1 MMKQSEPFT
10 EDDVH
15 DYVDGRMDKARRDA
29 FEAFL
34 EKNPAIN
41 KVVEDYQRQNEMLRI
56 LFGGGSTKRYRQ
68 NNGNGSQ

>member
-1 MMKQSEPFT
+1 
-10 EDDVH
+10 
-15 DYVDGRMDKARRDA
+15 MDKARRDA

-56 LFGGGSTKRYRQ
+56 LFGGGSTKRCRQ

>member
-1 MMKQSEPFT
+1 
-10 EDDVH
+10 
-15 DYVDGRMDKARRDA
+15 MDKARRDA
-29 FEAFL
+29 FEVFL

-56 LFGGGSTKRYRQ
+56 LFGGGSAKRYRQ